1 MKIYAARQGKDKVSI
16 LKQVQGDD
24 LWIEV
29 EFTRTPDHWRIPCS
43 NEYGYIRV
51 KYLANANT
59 IVTANMINSS
69 FVERNTEFDT
79 RGQVSQ
85 GNWEL
90 LLHLLNTTTL
100 DIHIEDF
107 EVVQP
112 LECYTTDELL
122 TAIKRHSNLPE

>member
-1 MKIYAARQGKDKVSI
+1 MKIYATRRGKDKVSI

-29 EFTRTPDHWRIPCS
+29 EFTRSPDQWRIPCR

-69 FVERNTEFDT
+69 YVERNTEFNT
-79 RGQVSQ
+79 RGQVTQ
-85 GNWEL
+85 ENWEL
-90 LLHLLNTTTL
+90 LLNLLNTTTL

-107 EVVQP
+107 EVIQP
-112 LECYTTDELL
+112 LHCYTTDELL